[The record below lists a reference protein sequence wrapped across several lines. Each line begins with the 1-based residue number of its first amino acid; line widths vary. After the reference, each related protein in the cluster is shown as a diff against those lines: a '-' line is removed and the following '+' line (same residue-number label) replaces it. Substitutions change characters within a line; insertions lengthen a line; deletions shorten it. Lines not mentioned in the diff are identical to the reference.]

1 MATEE
6 FDYAKTY
13 SGMEDEELLKVARD
27 ATDLVPAAKVA
38 LDQELRKRGLKA
50 RVARRIAC
58 DKKKAAEDSL
68 AEESSGAVYGAPAR
82 RHAHA
87 PYHMKLKDFEAAVGE
102 ALDSIPE
109 EFRRRIENVAVLVED
124 LPPQPIPSPPPGHPR
139 RILLGLFHGV
149 PLTQKSVFH
158 GPIGSPDYVVL
169 YKKNIESI
177 CSTEAEVREQI
188 RLTVIH
194 ELGHYFGMTEEQLR
208 GV

>member
-1 MATEE
+1 
-6 FDYAKTY
+6 
-13 SGMEDEELLKVARD
+13 
-27 ATDLVPAAKVA
+27 
-38 LDQELRKRGLKA
+38 
-50 RVARRIAC
+50 
-58 DKKKAAEDSL
+58 
-68 AEESSGAVYGAPAR
+68 
-82 RHAHA
+82 
-87 PYHMKLKDFEAAVGE
+87 MKLQDFKAAVGE
-102 ALDSIPE
+102 AVDSIPP
-109 EFRRRIENVAVLVED
+109 EFRRRIENVAILVED
-124 LPPQPIPSPPPGHPR
+124 LPPQPISSPPGQPR

-188 RLTVIH
+188 RLTIIH